1 MNIKLLGILA
11 LGLIILLSSRY
22 TMLLSTKKI
31 TNGLLKDNVSSA
43 KNISNI
49 VYNKSGLRYEI
60 IKEGKGAKAQ
70 TNNSVTV
77 HYSGWLN
84 EKNQKGK
91 EFDSSVKRNDPFTF
105 YLGAGQVIKGW
116 DEGVEDMQVGETR
129 RLYIPA
135 NLAYGQQGISGI
147 IPANSDLI
155 FDVELLAIN

>member
-43 KNISNI
+43 ENISNI

-77 HYSGWLN
+77 NYAGWLN

-116 DEGVEDMQVGETR
+116 DEGGR
-129 RLYIPA
+129 GHA
-135 NLAYGQQGISGI
+135 SW
-147 IPANSDLI
+147 
-155 FDVELLAIN
+155 

>member
-1 MNIKLLGILA
+1 
-11 LGLIILLSSRY
+11 
-22 TMLLSTKKI
+22 MLLSTKKI

>member
-11 LGLIILLSSRY
+11 LGLLILLSSRY
-22 TMLLSTKKI
+22 TMLLSSKKT
-31 TNGLLKDNVSSA
+31 TNKLIEDNVSSA

-49 VYNKSGLRYEI
+49 VYNKSGLTYEI

-91 EFDSSVKRNDPFTF
+91 
-105 YLGAGQVIKGW
+105 
-116 DEGVEDMQVGETR
+116 
-129 RLYIPA
+129 
-135 NLAYGQQGISGI
+135 
-147 IPANSDLI
+147 
-155 FDVELLAIN
+155 

>member
-11 LGLIILLSSRY
+11 LGLLILLSSRY
-22 TMLLSTKKI
+22 TILLSTKKI

-49 VYNKSGLRYEI
+49 VYNKSGLTYEI
-60 IKEGKGAKAQ
+60 IKKGKGAKAQ

-91 EFDSSVKRNDPFTF
+91 EFGSSVKRNDPFTF
-105 YLGAGQVIKGW
+105 SLGAGQVIKGW
-116 DEGVEDMQVGETR
+116 DEGVEGMQVGETR

-135 NLAYGQQGISGI
+135 NLAYGQQGISNI
-147 IPANSDLI
+147 IPANTGLI